1 MEKLYR
7 IEEFTTMGWEL
18 AEESAVKLTRSMA
31 EQRLTRLMEMGHN
44 PQRLRVVIDNA

>member
-18 AEESAVKLTRSMA
+18 AEEGAVKLTRSMA
-31 EQRLTRLMEMGHN
+31 EQKLTRLMEMGHN
-44 PQRLRVVIDNA
+44 PQRLRVVVDNA

>member
-18 AEESAVKLTRSMA
+18 AEEGAVKLTRSMA
-31 EQRLTRLMEMGHN
+31 EQRLSRLMEMGHN
-44 PQRLRVVIDNA
+44 PQRLRVVVDNA

>member
-18 AEESAVKLTRSMA
+18 VEETAVKMPRKAAEE
-31 EQRLTRLMEMGHN
+31 RLNRLMEQGHN
-44 PQRLRVVIDNA
+44 PGRLRVVIDNG